1 MEKINISKLSSK
13 YGVRKLTEADIELIY
28 NLCLKNQQYY
38 EYCEKQSSVE
48 QIQQDLKI
56 TPPNKS
62 LSDKYYVGFFDEEKL
77 VAVMDLIDGYPKE
90 TVAFIGFFMIA
101 KESQGKGIGSL
112 IIEGV
117 CSYLKT
123 INFDSVRLGIDKNNP
138 QSNHFWKKNGFLV
151 IKEIAQEEGIILLAE
166 RIL

>member
-1 MEKINISKLSSK
+1 MCFGEKENKDMEKINISKLSSK

-38 EYCEKQSSVE
+38 EYCEKQLSVE

-77 VAVMDLIDGYPKE
+77 VAVLSYQNSVSEFNKKSYTLI
-90 TVAFIGFFMIA
+90 VLHFSA
-101 KESQGKGIGSL
+101 
-112 IIEGV
+112 
-117 CSYLKT
+117 
-123 INFDSVRLGIDKNNP
+123 NNKL
-138 QSNHFWKKNGFLV
+138 QYTCNH
-151 IKEIAQEEGIILLAE
+151 
-166 RIL
+166 